1 MAPENQVPSAEPV
14 NELENVRVSTSV
26 HSVEHII
33 DQHAATGPDIDT
45 GSLQSSG
52 QSSPAVFSSNDGL
65 EIKDQSTAQTQVAVS
80 PDRSQDVDAWTID
93 PENAMNW
100 PLGKKIYHSA
110 IVALSGL
117 CM

>member
-1 MAPENQVPSAEPV
+1 MSPEHQVPLTEPV
-14 NELENVRVSTSV
+14 NELENIRASTSV
-26 HSVEHII
+26 HTVEHII
-33 DQHAATGPDIDT
+33 DQHAAIGPDIDT

-52 QSSPAVFSSNDGL
+52 QSSPAVLGSNDGL
-65 EIKDQSTAQTQVAVS
+65 EVKDQSTAQTQVAVS
-80 PDRSQDVDAWTID
+80 LERSQDVDAWTID